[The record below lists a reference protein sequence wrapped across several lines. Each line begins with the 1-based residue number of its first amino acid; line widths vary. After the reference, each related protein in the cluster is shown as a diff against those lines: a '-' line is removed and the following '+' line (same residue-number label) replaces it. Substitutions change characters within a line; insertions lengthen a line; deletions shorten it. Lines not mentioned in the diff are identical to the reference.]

1 MNVIQYILD
10 LGPSVVLP
18 LIIFILSLILR
29 MKIGK
34 AVRAALTI
42 GVGFIGINL
51 VIGLMVNTLGPAAE
65 SLVKNTGLSLPILDM
80 GWPVAAAISFGTT
93 AMVPWIFVLGIAV
106 NLALIWVR
114 FTKTLNVD
122 MWNYWHFI
130 FAAAF
135 VYIATENFVL
145 GIVIALV
152 TEVIVLKLAD
162 MTQPIIEDYYGIP
175 GVTSPHT
182 DTVTWAPVGW
192 TLNKLIDKIP
202 GLRNLNATPGR
213 LQERYGVI
221 AEPLIMGTVLGLV
234 VGAIAYAPEFLTDP
248 GKAFASSVTLAITM
262 GAVMLLMPRMVG
274 LLMEGLIPLSDAAQE
289 FMQKRFP
296 DREVFIGLD
305 AAILVGYPANMTVAI
320 IMVPITLA
328 LGVGLSYLGLNQMM
342 PFADLADLP
351 FFAVWATTWARGNI
365 VRGTLIETV
374 FVAAML
380 SVGTFMAPATTILAQ
395 QAHFTIPDG
404 ITSISSIDSGA
415 HLGRVT

>member
-1 MNVIQYILD
+1 VNVIQYILD

-152 TEVIVLKLAD
+152 TEVIVLPLLAW
-162 MTQPIIEDYYGIP
+162 M
-175 GVTSPHT
+175 
-182 DTVTWAPVGW
+182 
-192 TLNKLIDKIP
+192 
-202 GLRNLNATPGR
+202 ATMFIGQR
-213 LQERYGVI
+213 TNSAAL
-221 AEPLIMGTVLGLV
+221 A
-234 VGAIAYAPEFLTDP
+234 
-248 GKAFASSVTLAITM
+248 AITTHLKKL
-262 GAVMLLMPRMVG
+262 GNRAYRMSPT
-274 LLMEGLIPLSDAAQE
+274 E
-289 FMQKRFP
+289 
-296 DREVFIGLD
+296 
-305 AAILVGYPANMTVAI
+305 LV
-320 IMVPITLA
+320 
-328 LGVGLSYLGLNQMM
+328 
-342 PFADLADLP
+342 
-351 FFAVWATTWARGNI
+351 
-365 VRGTLIETV
+365 E
-374 FVAAML
+374 
-380 SVGTFMAPATTILAQ
+380 
-395 QAHFTIPDG
+395 
-404 ITSISSIDSGA
+404 
-415 HLGRVT
+415 